1 MDRRATIT
9 VATVAGLCAGP
20 AMAQE
25 SDLLDVYGRVN
36 VGIQHVNDEG
46 VGTYGQDEGF
56 GLFDVSSRVGVQG
69 EHEVND
75 DLTAMY
81 RYEFAVDATDATIDD
96 GDRLSWVGLE
106 GDFGRFKA
114 GRMWSAWYEYLGWN
128 TDRSQFWGGTGYYG
142 YGATQFFNV
151 GPTTRSSDT
160 VQYTFGGGGYSDDP
174 FTFSVEARMA
184 GDSAGASAEGDAVE
198 DVDLDFDGTETTEE
212 VTADPQAFDVV
223 TLAAQSTLGGISV
236 NAAFR
241 QTQSNY
247 EEQDIEPSQAG
258 IGLRWGSGPL
268 YVGGSYIV
276 TDRDDGS
283 ASDSP
288 SMVEVLASY
297 DFGDGLSTQLSTSR
311 LDNDTANDAG
321 DTTGFFALV
330 DHQMTEQLNAYV
342 ELQLLD
348 AKGEAGDDNTPQV
361 VLTGMGY
368 SF

>member
-128 TDRSQFWGGTGYYG
+128 T
-142 YGATQFFNV
+142 
-151 GPTTRSSDT
+151 
-160 VQYTFGGGGYSDDP
+160 
-174 FTFSVEARMA
+174 
-184 GDSAGASAEGDAVE
+184 
-198 DVDLDFDGTETTEE
+198 
-212 VTADPQAFDVV
+212 
-223 TLAAQSTLGGISV
+223 
-236 NAAFR
+236 
-241 QTQSNY
+241 
-247 EEQDIEPSQAG
+247 
-258 IGLRWGSGPL
+258 
-268 YVGGSYIV
+268 
-276 TDRDDGS
+276 
-283 ASDSP
+283 
-288 SMVEVLASY
+288 
-297 DFGDGLSTQLSTSR
+297 
-311 LDNDTANDAG
+311 
-321 DTTGFFALV
+321 
-330 DHQMTEQLNAYV
+330 
-342 ELQLLD
+342 
-348 AKGEAGDDNTPQV
+348 
-361 VLTGMGY
+361 
-368 SF
+368 